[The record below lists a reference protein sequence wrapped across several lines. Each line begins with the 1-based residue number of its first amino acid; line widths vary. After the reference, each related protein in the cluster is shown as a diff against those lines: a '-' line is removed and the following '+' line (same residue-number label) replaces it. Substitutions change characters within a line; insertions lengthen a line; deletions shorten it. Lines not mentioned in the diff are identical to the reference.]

1 MKLWWHKCK
10 HWEYWPVYIVYMPTF
25 FLWMVWMIRFRSFS
39 FFKLSN
45 PSIPNG
51 GFYGDSKMKIYRLL
65 PKSMY
70 PKTVLIQIED
80 HVDFP
85 KIIQENQ
92 FEFPLIV
99 KPDIG
104 CRGVGVQQVKNFS
117 ELMAYHDSLKTDY
130 LIQELIDY
138 PNEIGLF
145 YGRVPSQ
152 KKGKI
157 TGLTLKKF
165 LTIRGN
171 GHDTLEKL
179 LKKDPRYE
187 LQLSKLKS
195 KFNLQDVLPHGVEKC
210 LVPYGNHN
218 RGTLFLD
225 GKEFISE
232 KLENTFNE
240 ILSSMDGFYFGRL
253 DIRYATIEEL
263 EQGLNFSIIEL
274 NGAKSEPT
282 HIYDPKH
289 SFWFGQKEIFRHQ
302 MLMKNVILELAH
314 TK

>member
-1 MKLWWHKCK
+1 M
-10 HWEYWPVYIVYMPTF
+10 F
-25 FLWMVWMIRFRSFS
+25 
-39 FFKLSN
+39 
-45 PSIPNG
+45 
-51 GFYGDSKMKIYRLL
+51 
-65 PKSMY
+65 
-70 PKTVLIQIED
+70 PKTVLIQTD
-80 HVDFP
+80 DQVDFP
-85 KIIQENQ
+85 KIIRDNQ

-99 KPDIG
+99 KPDVG
-104 CRGVGVQQVKNFS
+104 CRGVGVQQVQNFS
-117 ELMAYHDSLKTDY
+117 ELMAYHESLKTDY

-165 LTIRGN
+165 LTIQGN

-187 LQLSKLKS
+187 LQLPKLKS
-195 KFNLQDVLPHGVEKC
+195 KFNLQDVLPNGVEKC

-240 ILSSMDGFYFGRL
+240 ILSSIDGFYFGRL
-253 DIRYATIEEL
+253 DIRYTTIEEL

-289 SFWFGQKEIFRHQ
+289 SFWFGQKEIFKHQ
-302 MLMKNVILELAH
+302 VLMKNVVLELTH
-314 TK
+314 TR